1 MRLISATL
9 RRALSSSSAQAV
21 LCVALSL
28 LACSAVAAPNSV
40 TAGPESKEFTPGC
53 LPTPIPVQPQG
64 QVATREIARPDGARM
79 RISLWRY
86 PCTGGDAQAVITFAP
101 LSGSPRVDGIRLRQ
115 GGREARFPDLL
126 SQTAP
131 LTFLFASIDAPV
143 SAVISANLS
152 PPFDDDCAFSIDYL
166 PRDGVAQSLALA
178 AETGAACALD
188 FGAAGAVLSAR
199 LGGTWFDPARDG
211 EGVLLDF
218 FRFGEQLVAFVSWYT
233 YEGGQQRYLVGNAGY
248 AAGDRSVRLP
258 LITTG
263 GAQFGAAFRP
273 GDVTRAAWGET
284 TLSFADCRTLRM
296 DWTRADGVAGT
307 LNLMRA
313 GVADGVDC
321 P

>member
-1 MRLISATL
+1 MRVIAGIL
-9 RRALSSSSAQAV
+9 RRAPPGRATRAL

-28 LACSAVAAPNSV
+28 LACSAIAASNPV
-40 TAGPESKEFTPGC
+40 TAQPQRKEFTPGC

-64 QVATREIARPDGARM
+64 QVATREIVRPDGARM

-86 PCTGGDAQAVITFAP
+86 PCTGGDAQAVLTFAP
-101 LSGSPRVDGIRLRQ
+101 LSGNPAVDGIRLRQ
-115 GGREARFPDLL
+115 AGREARFPDLL

-131 LTFLFASIDAPV
+131 LTFLFGPIDAPV

-218 FRFGEQLVAFVSWYT
+218 FRAGDQLIAFVSWYA

-248 AAGDRSVRLP
+248 VAGDRSVRVP
-258 LITTG
+258 LIATG

-273 GDVTRAAWGET
+273 GDVTRTAWGEA
-284 TLSFADCRTLRM
+284 TLHFADCRSLRM
-296 DWTRADGVAGT
+296 AWTRADGVAGT
-307 LNLMRA
+307 LNLIRA